1 MRLSNMHANIII
13 AGFLIENIVFRVLCS
28 PFFTNF
34 SMMINLSQKFPLLI
48 SNLKLEIFFSSERGG
63 GLKMSQKFT
72 LKAVNKLEI
81 KSENFRQIYPFWFVP
96 ENLQIIHQSESL
108 YKQSMISKQQILF
121 MFFVWIYVCCC
132 FQLNNINILE
142 TQYK

>member
-48 SNLKLEIFFSSERGG
+48 SNLKAIAEIFFSSEWGG
-63 GLKMSQKFT
+63 GVKDVTK
-72 LKAVNKLEI
+72 
-81 KSENFRQIYPFWFVP
+81 
-96 ENLQIIHQSESL
+96 IHA
-108 YKQSMISKQQILF
+108 KGGK
-121 MFFVWIYVCCC
+121 
-132 FQLNNINILE
+132 
-142 TQYK
+142 

>member
-34 SMMINLSQKFPLLI
+34 SMMINLSQRFPLLI
-48 SNLKLEIFFSSERGG
+48 SNL
-63 GLKMSQKFT
+63 SQKFT

-132 FQLNNINILE
+132 FQLNNIKILE